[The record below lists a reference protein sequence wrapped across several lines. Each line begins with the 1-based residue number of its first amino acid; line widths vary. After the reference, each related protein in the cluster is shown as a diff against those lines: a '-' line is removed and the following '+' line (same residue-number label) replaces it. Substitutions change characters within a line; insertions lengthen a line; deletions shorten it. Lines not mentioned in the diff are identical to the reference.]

1 MNNKLTATAIS
12 LLLGMAAPFTLTGV
26 AAAQETVT
34 VSFESGE
41 TEILTFEEAAAV
53 CGGEANIVDGACLAT
68 IPRGELEGF
77 LDELDEGEDDAG
89 ASENSARELAPGQRA
104 QQEGGSAQDY
114 APGQVKEDGESAREH
129 APGQNK

>member
-12 LLLGMAAPFTLTGV
+12 LLLGMAAPFTLTGI

-34 VSFESGE
+34 VGFESGE

-53 CGGEANIVDGACLAT
+53 CGGEENIVDGACQAT
-68 IPRGELEGF
+68 IPHDELAGL
-77 LDELDEGEDDAG
+77 LDELDDEDDSG
-89 ASENSARELAPGQRA
+89 SSENSAKALAPGQRA
-104 QQEGGSAQDY
+104 QEEGGSAKDY
-114 APGQVKEDGESAREH
+114 APGQVKEDGESAKDH

>member
-12 LLLGMAAPFTLTGV
+12 LLLGMAAPFSFTGV

-53 CGGEANIVDGACLAT
+53 CGGEENIVDGACQAT
-68 IPRGELEGF
+68 IAHDELEGF
-77 LDELDEGEDDAG
+77 LDGLDDDEDDSG
-89 ASENSARELAPGQRA
+89 SSENSAKALAPGQRA
-104 QQEGGSAQDY
+104 QQEGGSAKDY

-129 APGQNK
+129 APGRNK

>member
-12 LLLGMAAPFTLTGV
+12 LLLGMAAPFTLTGI

-34 VSFESGE
+34 VGFESGE

-53 CGGEANIVDGACLAT
+53 CGGEENIVDGACQAT
-68 IPRGELEGF
+68 IPHDELAGL
-77 LDELDEGEDDAG
+77 LDELDDEDDSG
-89 ASENSARELAPGQRA
+89 ASENSAKELAPGQRA